1 MKVLT
6 DKKVEL
12 TAPKGYVPPK
22 KEDIY
27 PPKPKPT
34 KEAAAPPQ
42 GSTHTGRSS
51 LDHKL
56 YYLDANGKKLGA
68 APEPAKPA
76 AK

>member
-27 PPKPKPT
+27 PPKPA
-34 KEAAAPPQ
+34 KESALPQ
-42 GSTHTGRSS
+42 GATHTGRSS